1 MKPSFAL
8 SLSVDG
14 IRLLHRAVGGWRVV
28 GDVALDAG
36 DMAAEL
42 AVLRKTASDLEPGAL
57 HSKLLLPNEQIKYLT
72 IDTPGF
78 DTAARRAAAVL
89 ALDGATPYAV
99 DDLVIDCSVD
109 GDHTHIAAVAKETLE
124 EAESFARDHRFNPVS
139 FAATPGDQPYV
150 GEPFFGQTEDCETF
164 LQPGETVTPDN
175 VAVKI
180 VTTPRVTPPE
190 GATEAAASKD
200 PTPAQDVAPLAVEAA
215 PEAAEPKFDQTEEA
229 PAGSAPAAKAESK
242 TAKATATLSEKSG
255 PSEETAPSENIAS
268 REINPPLDKPATP
281 DKAAASDPTAAS
293 KAATPVEQPAAQEKT
308 PLSKIDLPPEK
319 AAPPLVGFASRRGP
333 EAATPPKLDGVQRD
347 RIAAADVSVSSG
359 HIAIEPETIA
369 PAPAAELPADV
380 MAAPSADR
388 TSGFLSR
395 RSSKT
400 QGTKAKKAAAHPP
413 VVGTEEASE
422 SERMTIFGARKS
434 QVGGKP
440 RFLGLILT
448 AALLMFLAGVAAWA
462 SVFLDD
468 GMRLSRLF
476 GQRAEP
482 QVASAPPA
490 VVAEPETAPEV
501 QLAALETSLSE
512 EDAAVL
518 DALREPVQPA
528 VPAALTKAE
537 VEARYATTGIW
548 PLAPQVPPEPAGLI
562 NIEDLYLTSIDPVS
576 TTTDAVA
583 LPNGASF
590 GTDIVLA
597 ALSSP
602 AAAGTAFKL
611 DANGLVVATATGALS
626 PDGYTVFLGKPPLVP
641 PAIPAR
647 FQTTPEE
654 TAVQD
659 ALAAARPKPRPADL
673 VEKTERA
680 QLDGLTRSE
689 LAGYRPAL
697 RPTSLQQK
705 AAAQAAVQE
714 APTVKPI
721 NVDGAIALA
730 LATPN
735 PIENATKF
743 AVRAS
748 VRPDVRPRNFSR
760 IVKRAQKVKPDP
772 AVRVASAATIAPRSV
787 TPKIPSSASVAKRAT
802 VKNALNLRK
811 VNLIGV
817 YGKPSSR
824 RALVR
829 LGNGRY
835 QKVVV
840 GDRIDGG
847 RVSAIGE
854 SELRY
859 KKRGRDLV
867 LKMPR

>member
-14 IRLLHRAVGGWRVV
+14 IRLLHRAAGGWRSV

-57 HSKLLLPNEQIKYLT
+57 HSKILLPNEQIKYLT

-78 DTAARRAAAVL
+78 DPAARRAAAVL

-99 DDLVIDCSVD
+99 DDLVFDCSVE
-109 GDHTHIAAVAKETLE
+109 GDQTHIAAVAKETLA
-124 EAESFARDHRFNPVS
+124 EAESFARDHRFHPVS
-139 FAATPGDQPYV
+139 FAAIPGDQPYI
-150 GEPFFGQTEDCETF
+150 GEPFFGQTSDAATLLEAGED
-164 LQPGETVTPDN
+164 VTPDSA
-175 VAVKI
+175 AVKI
-180 VTTPRVTPPE
+180 IGDVSAPTGPVATDRKAAEATAESAPPVAPPPVIETPAPAPKPTPESTPAPTSEPTPE
-190 GATEAAASKD
+190 PAKVKATPASEIEQPKAPVPPAADPPKPAPVAVEIAPPPPPEAAA
-200 PTPAQDVAPLAVEAA
+200 P
-215 PEAAEPKFDQTEEA
+215 
-229 PAGSAPAAKAESK
+229 
-242 TAKATATLSEKSG
+242 
-255 PSEETAPSENIAS
+255 PSI
-268 REINPPLDKPATP
+268 
-281 DKAAASDPTAAS
+281 
-293 KAATPVEQPAAQEKT
+293 
-308 PLSKIDLPPEK
+308 
-319 AAPPLVGFASRRGP
+319 GFASRRAP
-333 EAATPPKLDGVQRD
+333 EAAATPKLEGVHRDGISVPEGAITAGHID
-347 RIAAADVSVSSG
+347 IEPEVTAPVFAAAADG
-359 HIAIEPETIA
+359 I
-369 PAPAAELPADV
+369 
-380 MAAPSADR
+380 AAPVAEVK
-388 TSGFLSR
+388 TGFLSR
-395 RSSKT
+395 RSAKPAPSKAAPAPATTSKT
-400 QGTKAKKAAAHPP
+400 PET
-413 VVGTEEASE
+413 SE
-422 SERMTIFGARKS
+422 SERMTVFGARKS
-434 QVGGKP
+434 QVRGKP

-448 AALLMFLAGVAAWA
+448 AALLVFLAGVAAWA

-476 GQRAEP
+476 GDRAEP
-482 QVASAPPA
+482 EIAASAPTVEEPA
-490 VVAEPETAPEV
+490 TDTGI
-501 QLAALETSLSE
+501 QLAALETGLSE

-518 DALREPVQPA
+518 DALREQVQP
-528 VPAALTKAE
+528 VAATPPTKAE
-537 VEARYATTGIW
+537 IEARYAATGIW

-583 LPNGASF
+583 LPEVASF
-590 GTDIVLA
+590 GTDVVLA

-602 AAAGTAFKL
+602 AAAGTAFAL
-611 DANGLVVATATGALS
+611 DATGLVVATATGALS

-641 PAIPAR
+641 PVTPTR
-647 FQTTPEE
+647 FQSTPED
-654 TAVQD
+654 TAVRD
-659 ALAAARPKPRPADL
+659 VLAAARPKPRPADL

-689 LAGYRPAL
+689 LADYRPAL
-697 RPTSLQQK
+697 RPASLQQQ
-705 AAAQAAVQE
+705 AEAQAAVE
-714 APTVKPI
+714 DVPEDKPM
-721 NVDGAIALA
+721 VTDGAVALA

-735 PIENATKF
+735 PIENATRL

-748 VRPDVRPRNFSR
+748 MRPDVRPRNFSR
-760 IVKRAQKVKPDP
+760 IVKRAQRATPQEP
-772 AVRVASAATIAPRSV
+772 VRVASAASIAPRSV
-787 TPKIPSSASVAKRAT
+787 MPKVPSSASVAKQAT

-835 QKVVV
+835 KKVVV

-859 KKRGRDLV
+859 KKSGRDLI